1 MNLLPFQHPSRYL
14 NREINSVHKEGT
26 IKIALAFPDTYEIGM
41 SHLGLG
47 ILYHIINQI
56 ADAKAERVYAPWL
69 DYEAGLRKAGLLLG
83 TLESGAA
90 LRDFDIVGFSLQY
103 ELSYTNVLNMLDL
116 GGIPIKSQDRM
127 DANCPLIL
135 AGGPCAM
142 NPLPLSPFIDAFC
155 IGDGEDVI
163 VDIIDL
169 YRNFKNANY
178 RRDELLKALST
189 IDGVYVPAFNQHK
202 PVRRRIVSELN
213 TAHYPDKP
221 IVPYMQIVHDRVVVE
236 VSRGCTRG
244 CRFCHAG
251 MTYRPVRQRAPETV
265 LHLAETAL
273 QNTGH
278 DEVSFT
284 SLSIGDYD
292 CLAYVL
298 KEFNL
303 RHCHDHIALSLPS
316 LRVGAVDKEIV
327 RQIKSVR
334 QTGFT
339 IAPEAGT
346 DRLRHVINKDFTE
359 DEYTKTL
366 KTLFSEGWQHIKLY
380 FMIGLPT
387 ESDEDIEGISDMVKH
402 ALRIGKKLSK
412 NTISITTS
420 ISVFVPK
427 PHTPFQ
433 WIGQA
438 NVDILEHRQN
448 ALRRML
454 KNRHVNFKGQHIPTS
469 LLEAVFSRG
478 DLTVA
483 SVLERAWRMG
493 CRFDGWSESLNFGTW
508 LKAMETEG
516 VDPRQYAARSY
527 EINTPLPWDIIDT
540 GVSNAFLV
548 REYKRSFDE
557 TITPDCKLGCHNCGL
572 SCPSEPTVNVQ
583 QPTDA
588 CIKEAPGIKAR
599 PRQRLRI
606 MFSKL
611 GTLKLLSNRETMTA
625 FHRAIRRAGIPIL
638 YSEGFHPHPKLS
650 FGPPLPV
657 GIEGLREF
665 FDIEI
670 DGTADPD
677 ELREKLNLTLP
688 DGLNILQIKLIS
700 AKEKSLNAFISKYVY
715 LIKPSEISS
724 ERVAEFLSMSEYP
737 LERNGK
743 SVDIRKMV

>member
-1 MNLLPFQHPSRYL
+1 
-14 NREINSVHKEGT
+14 
-26 IKIALAFPDTYEIGM
+26 
-41 SHLGLG
+41 
-47 ILYHIINQI
+47 
-56 ADAKAERVYAPWL
+56 
-69 DYEAGLRKAGLLLG
+69 
-83 TLESGAA
+83 
-90 LRDFDIVGFSLQY
+90 
-103 ELSYTNVLNMLDL
+103 
-116 GGIPIKSQDRM
+116 M
-127 DANCPLIL
+127 DANYPLIL

-163 VDIIDL
+163 VEIIDL
-169 YRNFKNANY
+169 YRNFKNENY
-178 RRDELLKALST
+178 KRDELLRALSI
-189 IDGVYVPAFNQHK
+189 IDGLYVPAFHPEK
-202 PVRRRIVSELN
+202 PVRRRIVSDLN
-213 TAHYPDKP
+213 TAPYPDKP
-221 IVPYMQIVHDRVVVE
+221 IVPYMQIVHDRVAVE

-265 LHLAETAL
+265 LALAETAL

-292 CLAYVL
+292 CLPYVL
-298 KEFNL
+298 KEFNQ
-303 RHCHDHIALSLPS
+303 RHCHDRIALSLPS
-316 LRVGAVDKEIV
+316 LRIGAVDKEIV
-327 RQIKSVR
+327 RQIKTVR

-346 DRLRHVINKDFTE
+346 DRLRQVINKDFTE
-359 DEYTKTL
+359 DEYIETL

-387 ESDEDIEGISDMVKH
+387 ESDEDIEGISDMVKQ
-402 ALRIGKKLSK
+402 AIKIGKKLSK
-412 NTISITTS
+412 NVISINTS

-433 WIGQA
+433 WLGQESA
-438 NVDILEHRQN
+438 DILEQRQN
-448 ALRRML
+448 VLRRML
-454 KNRHVNFKGQHIPTS
+454 KNRYINFKGQHIPTS

-478 DLTVA
+478 DLKVA

-493 CRFDGWSESLNFGTW
+493 CRFDGWYESLDFGKW

-516 VDPRQYAARSY
+516 VDPYQYAARSY
-527 EINTPLPWDIIDT
+527 EINNPLPWDMIDS
-540 GVSNAFLV
+540 GVSKAFLI
-548 REYKRSFDE
+548 REYRRAFDE
-557 TITPDCKLGCHNCGL
+557 TITPDCKLGCHHCGL
-572 SCPSEPTVNVQ
+572 SCPSEPTVGA
-583 QPTDA
+583 QPTVTN
-588 CIKEAPGIKAR
+588 IQEQPGIETKS
-599 PRQRLRI
+599 RQRFRM

-611 GTLKLLSNRETMTA
+611 GALKFLSNRETMTA
-625 FHRAIRRAGIPIL
+625 FHRAIRRAGVPIL

-665 FDIEI
+665 FDIETEA
-670 DGTADPD
+670 TATPD

-688 DGLNILQIKLIS
+688 DCLKILQIKRIS

-715 LIKPSEISS
+715 HIKASGISG
-724 ERVAEFLSMSEYP
+724 EKVAEFLSLPEYT

-743 SVDIRKMV
+743 SVDIRKMVEAIDIGQDFLTITLVDMGEVKVRLYETLKAVFGVTEEQVQGFDVKRVRLMGYDEGAGWREAL